1 MFYLWPQNYTYQ
13 NTTKIQDLCY
23 FEGGKR
29 MNRKEEALY
38 HLAHLT
44 LGELGE
50 IKIWI
55 TELLEEE
62 Q

>member
-1 MFYLWPQNYTYQ
+1 
-13 NTTKIQDLCY
+13 
-23 FEGGKR
+23 

-55 TELLEEE
+55 TEVLEEE
-62 Q
+62 E